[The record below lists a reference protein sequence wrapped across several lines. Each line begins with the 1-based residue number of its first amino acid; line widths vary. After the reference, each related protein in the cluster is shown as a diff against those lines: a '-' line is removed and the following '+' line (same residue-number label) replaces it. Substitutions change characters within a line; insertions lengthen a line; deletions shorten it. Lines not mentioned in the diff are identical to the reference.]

1 MNNLKAYESQE
12 IGDFF
17 NSTLKEIMSACEAE
31 CGSLFLFDHDNK
43 ELILE
48 SLYNSVNI
56 NDVRG
61 LKQRVGEGVS
71 GKVVDIQDAVLVKN
85 IDQDLRFRRNGFNH
99 YRTNSFVSVPLF
111 SPKGLI
117 GVINIADKKNGE
129 SFDEN
134 DLNIANSICKYA
146 CLAVDR
152 LITYARLRQEKDI
165 AEKKNMLL
173 EKYASVGKLAGGIVH
188 EINNPLDGVIRYT
201 NLLLEQPENS
211 TVTHEYLS
219 EIKKGLT
226 RIADITKSL
235 LDFSYQINNQRN
247 QGTKYVHI
255 NNAVDESLGYVAER
269 SRDRINVVKKFTDNL
284 PKIQDFGLSHLF
296 VNLIKN
302 AFDAMGEVGILTVS
316 TGLVDSVVRIS
327 FQDTG
332 PGIPEELKK
341 DIFEPFFTTKDI
353 GKGTGLG
360 LAICH
365 EIVNKYGGR
374 IEVESAVGK
383 GTNFNV
389 LIPNKYFE
397 NA

>member
-1 MNNLKAYESQE
+1 
-12 IGDFF
+12 
-17 NSTLKEIMSACEAE
+17 
-31 CGSLFLFDHDNK
+31 
-43 ELILE
+43 
-48 SLYNSVNI
+48 
-56 NDVRG
+56 
-61 LKQRVGEGVS
+61 
-71 GKVVDIQDAVLVKN
+71 
-85 IDQDLRFRRNGFNH
+85 
-99 YRTNSFVSVPLF
+99 VPLF
-111 SPKGLI
+111 SPLGLI
-117 GVINIADKKNGE
+117 GVINIADKRNGQP
-129 SFDEN
+129 FDEG

-152 LITYARLRQEKDI
+152 LITYASLKQEKEISD
-165 AEKKNMLL
+165 KKNLLL

-219 EIKKGLT
+219 EVKKGLT

-235 LDFSYQINNQRN
+235 LDFSYQTNNQHNQGNKYVQINN
-247 QGTKYVHI
+247 V
-255 NNAVDESLGYVAER
+255 VDESLGYVSEK
-269 SRDRINVVKKFTDNL
+269 SRESINLVRQYRENL
-284 PKIQDFGLSHLF
+284 PRIMDFGLSHLF
-296 VNLIKN
+296 VNIIKN
-302 AFDAMGEVGILTVS
+302 AFDAMGGAGILTVS
-316 TGLVDSVVRIS
+316 TGLEDSVVRIS

-332 PGIPEELKK
+332 TGIPEELKK
-341 DIFEPFFTTKDI
+341 DIFEPFFTTKDM

-374 IEVESAVGK
+374 IEVESAIGR
-383 GTNFNV
+383 GSNFNV